1 MQSVVGKVY
10 EAKKNLLWISRGQ
23 SGEGGRRG
31 RITEMENKWSE
42 WKSCEKNNKNN
53 AEVWRKSAEG
63 SGRTDGQTA
72 NGLLMQQRTRCVRR
86 SILNAAFHC

>member
-1 MQSVVGKVY
+1 MDFQRTILG
-10 EAKKNLLWISRGQ
+10 GG
-23 SGEGGRRG
+23 GEGG

-63 SGRTDGQTA
+63 SGRTA

-86 SILNAAFHC
+86 SILNAAFHCWQSGAH